1 MAVWS
6 VKPQWKKSIIERQE
20 WVKGEERFI
29 YETGWRWGEFHV
41 YTEDDNPPELLP
53 GVDIFDCGYD
63 SELVETNDGCWD
75 EYDFDECDEE
85 TVEWLQNF
93 FDEGNSVFDLEEHG
107 WTCGDTEMIIDCEM
121 DIEMIEP
128 TGEVEEPTPETETK
142 AKWPNT

>member
-75 EYDFDECDEE
+75 EYDFDEIENMLSE
-85 TVEWLQNF
+85 SKIYKENNIITIQYSNGVI
-93 FDEGNSVFDLEEHG
+93 
-107 WTCGDTEMIIDCEM
+107 DTFEL
-121 DIEMIEP
+121 
-128 TGEVEEPTPETETK
+128 
-142 AKWPNT
+142 AQ